1 MQFGPL
7 WPAASHSPFWLSGH
21 SMKPVIKNKEP
32 EPLISHTIQVPS
44 AK

>member
-7 WPAASHSPFWLSGH
+7 WPTVSLGPFWLSGH

-32 EPLISHTIQVPS
+32 ELLISHTIQVPS
-44 AK
+44 VK